1 LKRPWAAEPA
11 AFGGAAAPARRA
23 WLAAKKNPVLTAD
36 GAPGRE
42 RVSPPPLPLR
52 TVLASFPAHGSSK
65 SFASRFLKV
74 ISRRAFLATA
84 KLSLGLLLVAVQ
96 VYEFSVATSIRASPC
111 SRYFVMAMKFLAI
124 DEIHATESAD
134 PALVVR
140 HVQIPGAQVFRIHLL
155 PFPPVVP

>member
-1 LKRPWAAEPA
+1 LKRPRAAEPA
-11 AFGGAAAPARRA
+11 AFGGTARAARRA
-23 WLAAKKNPVLTAD
+23 RLAAKKNPVITHD

-74 ISRRAFLATA
+74 ISRRAFLTTA

-96 VYEFSVATSIRASPC
+96 VYEFSVATSIRASPG

-124 DEIHATESAD
+124 DEIHAT
-134 PALVVR
+134 
-140 HVQIPGAQVFRIHLL
+140 
-155 PFPPVVP
+155 